1 MKIGKKGLD
10 LIKSFEG
17 CVLTAYKVPGANE
30 KYYTIG
36 YGHYGADVSRGLTIT
51 QERAEELLK
60 KDLEKFEKKVE
71 KYTSVYKW
79 NQNQFDAM
87 VSFAYNVGSID
98 QLTAKGT
105 RSIAEI
111 SAKITAYNKAGGKVM
126 NGLVRRRKAEKELFD
141 TPVTAVK
148 SETKKETS
156 VPKKTESIPKK
167 TESDSEKF
175 NSRYRNGKRY
185 TVNTTSGLNLRK
197 GYGKDNAR
205 IGLLANGTKVIW
217 YGYYKKIDGV
227 TWRKV
232 SVLDGKYKGKVGY
245 VSGQYL
251 K

>member
-17 CVLTAYKVPGANE
+17 CVLSAYKVPGANE

-71 KYTSVYKW
+71 KYTIVYKW

-141 TPVTAVK
+141 TPVTSVK
-148 SETKKETS
+148 TETKKET
-156 VPKKTESIPKK
+156 PKKPATVKNDPFKVRVKISNLNIRGGAG
-167 TESDSEKF
+167 TQ
-175 NSRYRNGKRY
+175 YR
-185 TVNTTSGLNLRK
+185 RK
-197 GYGKDNAR
+197 GFIKPGIYTIVEVKNGFGKLKSGVGWISLDYAER
-205 IGLLANGTKVIW
+205 I
-217 YGYYKKIDGV
+217 
-227 TWRKV
+227 
-232 SVLDGKYKGKVGY
+232 
-245 VSGQYL
+245 
-251 K
+251 

>member
-141 TPVTAVK
+141 APVKT
-148 SETKKETS
+148 ETKKET
-156 VPKKTESIPKK
+156 PKKPATVKNDPFKVRVKISNLNIRGGAG
-167 TESDSEKF
+167 TQ
-175 NSRYRNGKRY
+175 YR
-185 TVNTTSGLNLRK
+185 RK
-197 GYGKDNAR
+197 GFIKPGVYTIVEVKNGFGKLKSGVGWISLNYAER
-205 IGLLANGTKVIW
+205 I
-217 YGYYKKIDGV
+217 
-227 TWRKV
+227 
-232 SVLDGKYKGKVGY
+232 
-245 VSGQYL
+245 
-251 K
+251 